1 MNNKVY
7 EVLLN
12 SKIEDNKLYLPE
24 EQLDRKDYLALNK
37 ELTALGG
44 DWKGGKIKAF
54 VFNFNPQ
61 LIVDKLTNSSTSIK
75 KSLQFFPTP
84 NKIVLQ
90 MLNEIDILKNDKIL
104 EPSAGQGAIISEL
117 LKYVEK
123 VSYCEFEDI
132 NKQIIERK
140 FTNKVK
146 FLEKDFLKLDNVKFD
161 KIFANPPF
169 SKSQDIT
176 HIQHM
181 YELLNDNG
189 VLVSLSGT
197 SWKNKN
203 DKKSI
208 NFKEWINSKKHS
220 IEEIPAGEFSESG
233 TMISTLLLKI
243 YK

>member
-1 MNNKVY
+1 M
-7 EVLLN
+7 L
-12 SKIEDNKLYLPE
+12 
-24 EQLDRKDYLALNK
+24 Q
-37 ELTALGG
+37 
-44 DWKGGKIKAF
+44 
-54 VFNFNPQ
+54 
-61 LIVDKLTNSSTSIK
+61 ST
-75 KSLQFFPTP
+75 Q
-84 NKIVLQ
+84 
-90 MLNEIDILKNDKIL
+90 ILKSDKIL

-132 NKQIIERK
+132 NKQIIEK
-140 FTNKVK
+140 NFTKKVK
-146 FLEKDFLKLDNVKFD
+146 FLEKDFLKLENVKFD

-208 NFKEWINSKKHS
+208 NFREWINSKKHS

-233 TMISTLLLKI
+233 TMISTLLIKI